1 MFALNYLDKT
11 TLSYASVMGIKAD
24 IHLVGADYQ
33 WLGSIFYI
41 GFLAWE
47 VSHHVFS
54 GEKATDD
61 AS

>member
-1 MFALNYLDKT
+1 
-11 TLSYASVMGIKAD
+11 MGIKTD

-47 VSHHVFS
+47 VRYYIHT
-54 GEKATDD
+54 KK
-61 AS
+61 